1 MDKQEALQQKR
12 SDILALAH
20 RYGLRRIRVFG
31 SVARGDAHTESDV
44 DFLVEPG
51 PEVSI
56 FDLGGFLVE
65 LQDLLGFN
73 VDVVTEKGL
82 RPRIRSQ
89 VLEEATSL

>member
-20 RYGLRRIRVFG
+20 QYGLRRIRVFG
-31 SVARGDAHTESDV
+31 SVARGDAHAGSDV
-44 DFLVEPG
+44 DFLVDPG
-51 PEVSI
+51 PGVSI

-65 LQDLLGFN
+65 LQDLLGFD
-73 VDVVTEKGL
+73 VDVVTEKSL

-89 VLEEATSL
+89 VLNEATAL